1 MADFTE
7 IADRIWVARHPWLDV
22 NVTLIAGSRGL
33 VVVDTLASTV
43 AAEAMLQDV
52 RRVSAAP
59 IVAAINTHDHFDH
72 CFGNAVFASD
82 EVELIAHESAAATMA
97 EHAQR
102 VQSQALLDATTDS
115 AYGDVAQAAIV
126 VPTTTFSSA
135 RVVDLGDR
143 QLELIHPG
151 RGHTSGDLIVRIPDA
166 DTVLAGDLIEE
177 SAERAAVPGFGDDC
191 YPFEWPLTLDIV
203 LALTTAR
210 SVVLPGHGAPVDRD
224 FVENQRNDIGI
235 LAETIRDLAGRGVP
249 VHQALAEGVWPFPEA
264 ELGDA
269 VRRGYEHLPRS
280 QKRLPL
286 I

>member
-22 NVTLIAGSRGL
+22 NVALIAGSRGL
-33 VVVDTLASTV
+33 VVVDTLASTT
-43 AAEAMLQDV
+43 AAQGALRDL
-52 RRVSAAP
+52 RRVSTAP
-59 IVAAINTHDHFDH
+59 IVAAVNTHDHFDH
-72 CFGNAVFASD
+72 CFGNAVFVAQGA
-82 EVELIAHESAAATMA
+82 ELIAHESASATMA
-97 EHAQR
+97 EHAQH
-102 VQSQALLDATTDS
+102 VQTQARLDAARDP
-115 AYGDVAQAAIV
+115 AYSDVAEATIV

-135 RVVDLGDR
+135 RVLDLGDR
-143 QLELIHPG
+143 QIELIHPG
-151 RGHTSGDLIVRIPDA
+151 RGHTSGDLIVRVPDA

-203 LALTTAR
+203 LGLTNAR

-224 FVENQRNDIGI
+224 FVERQRNEIGI

-249 VHQALAEGVWPFPEA
+249 AHQALAEGQWPFPEA

-269 VRRGYEHLPRS
+269 VRRGYEQLPRS